1 MGKKA
6 RKEREEKRESFAA
19 KRSSQKRSG
28 SLKAIGVLAIIAAI
42 GGFAA
47 YEFVTQEGNV
57 PGAPNNAGMLNDE
70 HEHASLLVRIFG
82 DKFDFSLP
90 NYQVKTAWIHFED
103 QDGETIH
110 RHSSGVELEYLFN
123 SVNIGLNDRCFI
135 FADGRQ
141 FCTNEDYSLKY
152 YINHE
157 KVNDITKY
165 VIEEDDRILITYGN
179 EEQLAI
185 DKQLAELNA
194 QAINRL

>member
-19 KRSSQKRSG
+19 RRSSKKRSSN
-28 SLKAIGVLAIIAAI
+28 LKAIGVLAIIAAI
-42 GGFAA
+42 GGYAA
-47 YEFVTQEGNV
+47 YEFVTQEGNI
-57 PGAPNNAGMLNDE
+57 PGAPNNAGILNDE

-82 DKFDFSLP
+82 DKFDFALP
-90 NYQVKTAWIHFED
+90 NYQVKTSWIHFED

-123 SVNIGLNDRCFI
+123 SLNIGLNANCFI

-152 YINHE
+152 FVNHE
-157 KVNDITKY
+157 KVSDLTQY
-165 VIEEDDRILITYGN
+165 VIQEDDRILISYGAETESEI
-179 EEQLAI
+179 EEQLA
-185 DKQLAELNA
+185 ELDA
-194 QAINRL
+194 QMINKK